1 MERDVG
7 RGQRVGGVGGAAG
20 SMTERKAHAKSPGNN
35 KATKHSAARRR
46 HPRKMERR
54 SGQYGDPCHFPSPFP
69 LLHSHPLAL
78 TLTLLKINA
87 KQMKHTHVP
96 LSQSQS
102 THTLTSTPA
111 ASSNSQQQQQR
122 EQQMSRIAFCAIR
135 PPKSEAG
142 RKNANDRR
150 QTVIPSRGGRARGGG
165 EVWKVVCGLWVGGG
179 LSTLSTHRSCKGL
192 FTLHKVQH
200 H

>member
-1 MERDVG
+1 M
-7 RGQRVGGVGGAAG
+7 
-20 SMTERKAHAKSPGNN
+20 
-35 KATKHSAARRR
+35 ATLAI
-46 HPRKMERR
+46 P
-54 SGQYGDPCHFPSPFP
+54 PPPSPLPFTP
-69 LLHSHPLAL
+69 TRTHTH
-78 TLTLLKINA
+78 THTTEINA

-102 THTLTSTPA
+102 TQTLTLTSTPA
-111 ASSNSQQQQQR
+111 ANSNSQQQQR

-150 QTVIPSRGGRARGGG
+150 QTVIPSRGGWQRGVGCEG
-165 EVWKVVCGLWVGGG
+165 GLWVGGG

-192 FTLHKVQH
+192 FTLRKVKH
-200 H
+200 N